1 MPAGAHP
8 FRAAPELFEDK
19 ELGGSAGR
27 KIFVDRCGGKM
38 RRRNFVSLVGAAW
51 LLPLRGLAEAVC
63 NPSLVRLFQQGKQ
76 LIQARGGNGK
86 SPALGSFFL
95 QWYGHSS
102 FLIHSGSQTKIVADP
117 NLDVTPGIAA
127 DAVTVSNDHF
137 THNNTGAVTGNPVIL
152 RGITFKQTW
161 NPIRTSVKDITIV
174 NIPSQ
179 RGPSWGAVANSIFV
193 YEMGSLCLAHLG
205 NIGHLLTPEQVKV
218 LQRVDI
224 MMVPIDAMT
233 NLGFED
239 VMKVIDQVKPPI
251 VIPMHYD
258 VARQAELF
266 AAFAKEHYS
275 VKRYPGSQLTLN
287 RSMLPKTTEIY
298 VLAHPR
304 PAAFGE

>member
-1 MPAGAHP
+1 MALARH
-8 FRAAPELFEDK
+8 
-19 ELGGSAGR
+19 GSFQLHG
-27 KIFVDRCGGKM
+27 FNHQGGKM
-38 RRRNFVSLVGAAW
+38 RRRGFVGLVGTAF
-51 LLPLRGLAEAVC
+51 LLPLRGIADAFC
-63 NPSLVRLFQQGKQ
+63 NPSLVWLYNQGRQ
-76 LIQARGGNGK
+76 LVQARGGGVK
-86 SPALGSFFL
+86 SPSLGSFFV

-102 FLIHSGSQTKIVADP
+102 FLIHSGSETKVVADP
-117 NLDVTPGIAA
+117 NFNVTPGIQA

-179 RGPSWGAVANSIFV
+179 RSQSWGAIANSIFV
-193 YEMGSLCLAHLG
+193 FEMGSLCLAHLG

-218 LQRVDI
+218 LQRVDV

-239 VMKVIDQVKPPI
+239 IMKVIDQVKPPI

-266 AAFAKEHYS
+266 AAFAKEHYP
-275 VKRYPGSQLTLN
+275 VKKIAQSQLTLN
-287 RSMLPKTTEIY
+287 RSMLPKSTEVF

-304 PAAFGE
+304 PVSFAE

>member
-1 MPAGAHP
+1 MKRRGFLAIAGGA
-8 FRAAPELFEDK
+8 
-19 ELGGSAGR
+19 
-27 KIFVDRCGGKM
+27 C
-38 RRRNFVSLVGAAW
+38 LVA
-51 LLPLRGLAEAVC
+51 LRSTAEAIC
-63 NPSLVRLFQQGKQ
+63 NPSLVDLMRKGRNFV
-76 LIQARGGNGK
+76 QARGGGRK
-86 SPALGSFFL
+86 SPSLGSYFL
-95 QWYGHSS
+95 EWYGHSS
-102 FLIHSGSQTKIVADP
+102 FLIHSGSQTKVVADP
-117 NLDVTPGIAA
+117 NFNVTPGIQA

-161 NPIRTSVKDITIV
+161 NPIRTSIKDITIV

-179 RGPSWGAVANSIFV
+179 RSQSWGAIANSIFV

-205 NIGHLLTPEQVKV
+205 NIGHLLTPEQIKV
-218 LQRVDI
+218 LQHVDV

-239 VMKVIDQVKPPI
+239 ILKVVEQVKPPI

-266 AAFAKEHYS
+266 AGFASAHFP
-275 VKRYPGSQLTLN
+275 VKKIAQPQLTLS
-287 RSMLPKTTEIY
+287 RAMLPKSTEVF

-304 PAAFGE
+304 PLGFGDG

>member
-1 MPAGAHP
+1 MKRRG
-8 FRAAPELFEDK
+8 F
-19 ELGGSAGR
+19 LG
-27 KIFVDRCGGKM
+27 
-38 RRRNFVSLVGAAW
+38 LVGAT
-51 LLPLRGLAEAVC
+51 LFLPLRGIADAFC
-63 NPSLVRLFQQGKQ
+63 NPSLVHLYQQGKQ
-76 LIQARGGNGK
+76 LVQARGGGAR
-86 SPALGSFFL
+86 SPSLGSFFV

-102 FLIHSGSQTKIVADP
+102 FLIHSGSETKVVADP
-117 NLDVTPGIAA
+117 NFNVTPGIQA

-137 THNNTGAVTGNPVIL
+137 THNNTGAVMGNPVIL

-179 RGPSWGAVANSIFV
+179 RSQSWGAIANSIFV
-193 YEMGSLCLAHLG
+193 FEMGSLCLAHLG
-205 NIGHLLTPEQVKV
+205 NIGHLLTAEQVKV
-218 LQRVDI
+218 LQRVDV

-239 VMKVIDQVKPPI
+239 IIRVIDQVKPPI

-266 AAFAKEHYS
+266 AAFAKEHYP
-275 VKRYPGSQLTLN
+275 VKKIGQSQLTLD
-287 RSMLPKTTEIY
+287 RSMLPKSTEVF

-304 PAAFGE
+304 PLSFGE